1 MGRKASLFQPIT
13 GMLSDD
19 CQKIELRVKSKVLNS
34 NLELGR
40 GYVSMEDLLATNTT
54 EVWIPILHK
63 KTSKQVGNLLVAFD
77 ICDFY

>member
-1 MGRKASLFQPIT
+1 MGRKASLFQPVSGAI
-13 GMLSDD
+13 SDD
-19 CQKIELRVKSKVLNS
+19 CHKIELRVKSKVLHS

-40 GYVSMEDLLATNTT
+40 GYVSMEDLLATGTS

-63 KTSKQVGNLLVAFD
+63 RTSKQVGNLLVAFD